1 MPMPFKD
8 YKQVVAMAAD
18 HESPQIIQLDFT
30 ALRDQ
35 APCLGPNEAEWVQCG
50 LLEHHVLWTRLQAE
64 HLLWVHQPAAV
75 APVLGK
81 EQLET
86 GVHQR
91 RCALIDDSIG
101 VDHGAWDGR

>member
-1 MPMPFKD
+1 MSDMLP
-8 YKQVVAMAAD
+8 AR
-18 HESPQIIQLDFT
+18 HEV
-30 ALRDQ
+30 
-35 APCLGPNEAEWVQCG
+35 EWVQCG
-50 LLEHHVLWTRLQAE
+50 LLEHHVLGTRFQAE
-64 HLLWVHQPAAV
+64 HLHWVHQPAAV

-101 VDHGAWDGR
+101 VDLGAWMAESAPLTRAPWRRLSGIWPKATNRML

>member
-1 MPMPFKD
+1 M
-8 YKQVVAMAAD
+8 
-18 HESPQIIQLDFT
+18 SRSG
-30 ALRDQ
+30 ALLISDMLPARH
-35 APCLGPNEAEWVQCG
+35 EAEWVQCG
-50 LLEHHVLWTRLQAE
+50 LLEHHVLGTRLQAE

-91 RCALIDDSIG
+91 RCVLIDDSIG
-101 VDHGAWDGR
+101 VDLRAWMAESVDRLDHDHPS